1 MTFCVQLLKFS
12 TLSTK
17 AFFVKKQKC
26 SLDFQFV
33 DGEAIAFRNDSLY
46 GS

>member
-1 MTFCVQLLKFS
+1 MAFCVQLLKFS

-17 AFFVKKQKC
+17 VFLKNKKG